1 MAGNHGAIA
10 VDLYNARNVPSRPGT
25 PGVKPSPT
33 IKPAS
38 LPAKEADST
47 FDFSVP
53 TFRPSLANF
62 GRKISQMRD
71 EFMADFE
78 ADYNGVGP
86 SPPAAAGSSA
96 SSTGTRRSLDTNRP
110 SSSASKSFAPVEE
123 VPGMG
128 EEPVMCPFC
137 EKPLP
142 PALFTSHSH
151 ANDKPKR
158 GTGAVGLQRSATVT
172 GSNLRP
178 IPTRS
183 VTAGT
188 PAATSASQA
197 SKATPSASS
206 APQAKLL
213 DPLPVD
219 SPQQSDQPVVTIS
232 ADAAKATPEALG
244 AELDAADKANSAAA
258 TSTISEQDLKRWY
271 EKAGL
276 AAPAVKV
283 PEPVIPKLPPPGS
296 SAPSGIAQ
304 SKPNADTDMKRPAP
318 ERTASGS
325 RFGFFKKG
333 STKDVKEDDSES
345 DDDAGQ
351 AGYSKLLGAG
361 SDTEDEDESAQ
372 GRKGGR
378 QKGEEESVSAGEDG
392 QEVIHDEPADTA
404 PAALE
409 EEAQGVK
416 EDSAQ
421 ESKPQETETAVS
433 PDDLKAVLREV
444 LDKLGQ
450 VVGLPNQACPMK
462 LMTYLPVQIPRHS
475 AHVTRITPDVAED
488 CSVQSRHG
496 RSKHGN
502 ARGTAKD
509 GQIARTIGIASVSHC
524 QLHFSSDTR
533 SWRYQTWRHESR
545 STAHCDRST
554 C

>member
-1 MAGNHGAIA
+1 
-10 VDLYNARNVPSRPGT
+10 
-25 PGVKPSPT
+25 
-33 IKPAS
+33 
-38 LPAKEADST
+38 
-47 FDFSVP
+47 
-53 TFRPSLANF
+53 
-62 GRKISQMRD
+62 
-71 EFMADFE
+71 
-78 ADYNGVGP
+78 
-86 SPPAAAGSSA
+86 
-96 SSTGTRRSLDTNRP
+96 
-110 SSSASKSFAPVEE
+110 
-123 VPGMG
+123 
-128 EEPVMCPFC
+128 
-137 EKPLP
+137 
-142 PALFTSHSH
+142 
-151 ANDKPKR
+151 
-158 GTGAVGLQRSATVT
+158 
-172 GSNLRP
+172 
-178 IPTRS
+178 
-183 VTAGT
+183 
-188 PAATSASQA
+188 
-197 SKATPSASS
+197 
-206 APQAKLL
+206 
-213 DPLPVD
+213 
-219 SPQQSDQPVVTIS
+219 
-232 ADAAKATPEALG
+232 
-244 AELDAADKANSAAA
+244 LDAADKANSAAA